1 MQLIF
6 KVVHFMIAVIMM
18 QDQLHVA
25 TVDELHIEAL
35 KKKVKKSIVRCCKRP
50 VFGAFIYL
58 TCFAYDLFFF
68 FSNKAGWV
76 YLPLSLFLSHV
87 NRFSIHGER
96 QQGTITS
103 GLFKL
108 NQ

>member
-1 MQLIF
+1 
-6 KVVHFMIAVIMM
+6 MIAVIMM

-35 KKKVKKSIVRCCKRP
+35 KKKVKKSIVWCCKRP

-68 FSNKAGWV
+68 FFKQSRLG
-76 YLPLSLFLSHV
+76 LSSSLAVFKS
-87 NRFSIHGER
+87 R
-96 QQGTITS
+96 QP
-103 GLFKL
+103 F
-108 NQ
+108 